1 MKTKTLKRRS
11 VLNRKQK
18 ELIFS
23 LSYSAPFMLIFFVF
37 TILPVVVSIFL
48 SFTYFNVLEPPKFIF
63 LDNYL
68 DLFLKDDEFLLAVKN
83 TLVISIVTGPVGYI
97 MSLLFAWFIND
108 LRPRLRAVMVLIF
121 YAPSISGGVFM
132 IWQVMFSGDT
142 YGYANSILNYLG
154 IIDQPVQWLND
165 PKYMLPIVIMVTI
178 WMSLGAGF
186 LSFVAGLQ
194 NVDRSYY
201 EAGYIEGINN
211 RWQELW
217 YITLP
222 SIKAQMMFGAV
233 MSITSS
239 FSAGGVS
246 ATLCGNPS
254 TDYAAHTIMNHL
266 DDYGSIRFEMG
277 YASAIATILF
287 VLMVG
292 LNEIVQRALAK
303 LGNT

>member
-83 TLVISIVTGPVGYI
+83 TLDISIVTGPVGYI

-132 IWQVMFSGDT
+132 IWQVI
-142 YGYANSILNYLG
+142 Y
-154 IIDQPVQWLND
+154 
-165 PKYMLPIVIMVTI
+165 
-178 WMSLGAGF
+178 
-186 LSFVAGLQ
+186 
-194 NVDRSYY
+194 
-201 EAGYIEGINN
+201 
-211 RWQELW
+211 
-217 YITLP
+217 
-222 SIKAQMMFGAV
+222 
-233 MSITSS
+233 
-239 FSAGGVS
+239 
-246 ATLCGNPS
+246 
-254 TDYAAHTIMNHL
+254 
-266 DDYGSIRFEMG
+266 
-277 YASAIATILF
+277 
-287 VLMVG
+287 
-292 LNEIVQRALAK
+292 
-303 LGNT
+303 